1 MLCNDTD
8 PRMVLLSLQP
18 SPFVMPDDAL
28 PVSETAFSPN
38 DDDDDPSTVI
48 QKAVPL
54 CLSSLG
60 HSGDSVCAVCPRCS
74 PCCTCGEDD
83 VSEGSSGDNRKVSTE
98 MFRMARTKVTQS
110 RYLGGDFS
118 PELRG
123 QLFRGFAFRQWFV
136 PEQTVCTVKSSECT
150 RFCRNV
156 RTLVYTAP
164 ERCAHLPPV

>member
-28 PVSETAFSPN
+28 PVSKTAFSPN
-38 DDDDDPSTVI
+38 DDDDDRPTVI

-54 CLSSLG
+54 CLSSLE
-60 HSGDSVCAVCPRCS
+60 HSGDTVCAVCPRCS

-83 VSEGSSGDNRKVSTE
+83 VSEGSSGYHRKVSTE

-110 RYLGGDFS
+110 RYLGGDFG

-136 PEQTVCTVKSSECT
+136 PEQRVKSSECT